1 MEPLARRIGH
11 HAALQARAFGLIL
24 HELTRTGDLRGSLQ
38 AFERERSA
46 HALSPIIASILDN
59 VLGGIYLY
67 LGQVDRALDLFTAVI
82 RGPRQPAAKG
92 AAEACLF
99 LAKALAG
106 RLDQA
111 RSQLPAVIPWLPVPD
126 RRNSF
131 GSWWAM
137 EASVAGLALVGDTE
151 RCAALYPSTL
161 AGVMTGFAVSGAVV
175 GPGTS
180 QLSAAIAAHAAGL
193 IDKAREHF
201 EIAAQQARDIPYRIL
216 QPTVQFWYGRMLA
229 GQNDPSEQSRGRAM
243 IEAAAHDFRSL
254 EMVLHADLAERFLR
268 SG

>member
-1 MEPLARRIGH
+1 
-11 HAALQARAFGLIL
+11 
-24 HELTRTGDLRGSLQ
+24 
-38 AFERERSA
+38 
-46 HALSPIIASILDN
+46 
-59 VLGGIYLY
+59 
-67 LGQVDRALDLFTAVI
+67 
-82 RGPRQPAAKG
+82 
-92 AAEACLF
+92 
-99 LAKALAG
+99 
-106 RLDQA
+106 
-111 RSQLPAVIPWLPVPD
+111 
-126 RRNSF
+126 
-131 GSWWAM
+131 
-137 EASVAGLALVGDTE
+137 
-151 RCAALYPSTL
+151 
-161 AGVMTGFAVSGAVV
+161 MTGFAVSGAVV

-243 IEAAAHDFRSL
+243 IEVAAHDFRSL